1 METTKASVYLESNLK
16 EKDSTTTL
24 KLDFF
29 LRADPSIFTS
39 LILELFDWSNKAN

>member
-1 METTKASVYLESNLK
+1 METTKASVCLESNLK

-29 LRADPSIFTS
+29 F
-39 LILELFDWSNKAN
+39 